1 MSNSPEIGSRTRT
14 RAIMEKYGIRTKKS
28 FGQNFLTDLNVLKNI
43 VEAADITANDNVI
56 EIGPGI
62 GALTEQLAQAAG
74 EVLALEIDQDLI
86 PVLKE
91 VLSPYDNVKVINQ
104 DVLQANLPEL
114 IKKEFKDPSRPIKV
128 VANLPYYITSPIL
141 MNLLASPVEWATICV
156 MMQKEVA
163 QRLTAKPGTKQ
174 YGALTL
180 AIEYQMQAKIAFDVS
195 RKVFV
200 PAPNVDSAIV
210 VLTPR
215 TNPLP
220 VQPFDKQKLFG
231 FIRGCFAHRRKS
243 LWNNLQSVIG
253 KDPVVKEKMTAV
265 LTQLDISSQIRP
277 EKLTLEQF
285 IELANALH
293 QQNLL

>member
-215 TNPLP
+215 TNSLP

-265 LTQLDISSQIRP
+265 LTQLDISPQIRP

>member
-253 KDPVVKEKMTAV
+253 KDPAVKEKMTAV
-265 LTQLDISSQIRP
+265 LNQLDISPQIRP